1 MVIVLPVGSARVV
14 SQTRQVIVV
23 LALVNTRCSLLHSS
37 HVSVVNDCVMSIS
50 SYYEVSRSVF
60 NGLVVRCGCDSI
72 SL

>member
-23 LALVNTRCSLLHSS
+23 LAFVKTRCSLLHSS

-50 SYYEVSRSVF
+50 LY
-60 NGLVVRCGCDSI
+60 
-72 SL
+72 